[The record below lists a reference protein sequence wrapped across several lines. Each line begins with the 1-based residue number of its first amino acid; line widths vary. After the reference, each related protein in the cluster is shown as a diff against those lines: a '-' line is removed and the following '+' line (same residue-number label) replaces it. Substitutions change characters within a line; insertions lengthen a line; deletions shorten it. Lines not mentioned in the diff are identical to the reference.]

1 MARSDSSAKAAAKPS
16 SRSKTACYTDRIEE
30 IQKRRERQ
38 MAEIRLLT
46 KLRPAA
52 ATFARKAETLL
63 TVGWGRASWE
73 ARAEILRT
81 VNWLLEIERGRDV
94 T

>member
-1 MARSDSSAKAAAKPS
+1 MARSDLRAKDAAKPA
-16 SRSKTACYTDRIEE
+16 SRSKTGRYTDRIEA
-30 IQKRRERQ
+30 IQAQRERQ

-46 KLRPAA
+46 KLPNAG
-52 ATFARKAETLL
+52 TFARKAETLL

-73 ARAEILRT
+73 AREEILRT

-94 T
+94 S